1 MRGTV
6 RGDERDERRTH
17 LGEADG
23 VRALTEALTA
33 DVEAVLA
40 DQTSLVLAD
49 AAAGARGGRERV
61 SFEVPVAT
69 RPAACSCARSSRPTR
84 PSLGHEQ
91 RAFLLRSPTGAGR
104 RPVRAERSRGPSVP
118 AAVSTGRVRP
128 TAFSASHVLAAA
140 STSRDEVDVPAA
152 RALAVLARAAG
163 ERRASQRVR
172 PLPPLLL
179 ALFPRNSSYCE
190 FQMAL
195 WVMAMKRRELKRR

>member
-61 SFEVPVAT
+61 SFEVPVAS
-69 RPAACSCARSSRPTR
+69 RPAARSCARSSRTTR
-84 PSLGHEQ
+84 ASLGHEQ
-91 RAFLLRSPTGAGR
+91 RALLLRSPTGAGAPTGARRAKPEPFRACRRLDPPR
-104 RPVRAERSRGPSVP
+104 RPDRLLDLPRPRR
-118 AAVSTGRVRP
+118 RVRRSP
-128 TAFSASHVLAAA
+128 
-140 STSRDEVDVPAA
+140 E
-152 RALAVLARAAG
+152 G
-163 ERRASQRVR
+163 
-172 PLPPLLL
+172 
-179 ALFPRNSSYCE
+179 
-190 FQMAL
+190 
-195 WVMAMKRRELKRR
+195 